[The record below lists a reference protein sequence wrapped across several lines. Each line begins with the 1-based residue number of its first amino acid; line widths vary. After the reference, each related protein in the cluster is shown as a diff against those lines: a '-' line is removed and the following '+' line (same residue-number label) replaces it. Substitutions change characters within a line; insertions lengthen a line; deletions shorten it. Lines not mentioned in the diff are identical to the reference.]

1 MVTVKEHESV
11 ITWDFDVIKGDV
23 IFTVFRHKRPKEAC
37 SGSLT
42 NLGESPSCGVIANVD
57 AVVVEKPK
65 TCHDG
70 ESVQVRKGIG
80 FLGRGGG
87 RKKTSRD
94 GRRKGREGRRE
105 GRGGKRGEGGG
116 GRKGRRKSRGGMK
129 RRKREGRGGGR
140 VRRGGE
146 EEE

>member
-1 MVTVKEHESV
+1 M

-42 NLGESPSCGVIANVD
+42 SLGESPSCGVIANVD

-70 ESVQVRKGIG
+70 DSIQVSGVRFEGEFELRLLMLI
-80 FLGRGGG
+80 LLWWRNQRHSIMRPPGG
-87 RKKTSRD
+87 
-94 GRRKGREGRRE
+94 
-105 GRGGKRGEGGG
+105 
-116 GRKGRRKSRGGMK
+116 
-129 RRKREGRGGGR
+129 
-140 VRRGGE
+140 
-146 EEE
+146 

>member
-1 MVTVKEHESV
+1 M

-42 NLGESPSCGVIANVD
+42 SLGESPSCGVIANVD

-70 ESVQVRKGIG
+70 DSVQVRAGVR
-80 FLGRGGG
+80 F
-87 RKKTSRD
+87 
-94 GRRKGREGRRE
+94 EGEFELRLLMLIRLWWRNQRHSIMRPPS
-105 GRGGKRGEGGG
+105 G
-116 GRKGRRKSRGGMK
+116 
-129 RRKREGRGGGR
+129 
-140 VRRGGE
+140 
-146 EEE
+146 

>member
-1 MVTVKEHESV
+1 M

-42 NLGESPSCGVIANVD
+42 SLGESPSCGVIANVD

-70 ESVQVRKGIG
+70 DSVQVGVCDR
-80 FLGRGGG
+80 
-87 RKKTSRD
+87 
-94 GRRKGREGRRE
+94 
-105 GRGGKRGEGGG
+105 
-116 GRKGRRKSRGGMK
+116 
-129 RRKREGRGGGR
+129 R
-140 VRRGGE
+140 VRVSHQILLSPQVRSWLYNSLNYLVTPIMILLCFLKRN
-146 EEE
+146 

>member
-105 GRGGKRGEGGG
+105 GRGGKRGEGRE
-116 GRKGRRKSRGGMK
+116 GRKGRRKT
-129 RRKREGRGGGR
+129 REGRGGR
-140 VRRGGE
+140 
-146 EEE
+146 

>member
-94 GRRKGREGRRE
+94 GRRKGREGRR
-105 GRGGKRGEGGG
+105 KRSE
-116 GRKGRRKSRGGMK
+116 GMK
-129 RRKREGRGGGR
+129 KSKREGRGGGR